1 MIKRRAFELAEH
13 MRILPRGPE
22 DLEVAKMLEQ
32 MGVIC
37 DAARDVVLANTHEQ
51 SKAAYSEL
59 VTIFK
64 GKRDD

>member
-1 MIKRRAFELAEH
+1 MSKLRAFELADY
-13 MRILPRGPE
+13 MRMLPRGPE

-32 MGVIC
+32 MGVIY

-59 VTIFK
+59 VDIFK
-64 GKRDD
+64 GKKHD